1 MVCSFSWSNNRHCS
15 IEIDRQL
22 DNNYGVYFRV
32 ENSTNLQTSSISQN
46 VLTPS
51 WDDIFSVTLHDE
63 MSSINIRIYVR
74 NIDTE
79 AEEEF
84 DLFSIPANKVKTEL
98 GVSKNYIDSVVT
110 SNGNHFT
117 YLIRHKSD
125 GIIKIKNLK
134 LRIEAKEQEFE
145 SIVKPQFEEAKTN
158 LDKILN
164 FKGFDLIQEWGI
176 LEDELQDTQ
185 TMNIF
190 QK

>member
-1 MVCSFSWSNNRHCS
+1 M
-15 IEIDRQL
+15 
-22 DNNYGVYFRV
+22 
-32 ENSTNLQTSSISQN
+32 ENSPNPQTSSISQN

-51 WDDIFSVTLHDE
+51 WDDIFLVTLPDE
-63 MSSINIRIYVR
+63 MSSINVRVYVR

-84 DLFSIPANKVKTEL
+84 DLFSIPANKIKTEL

-145 SIVKPQFEEAKTN
+145 SVVKPQFEEAKTN

-176 LEDELQDTQ
+176 LEDELQDTK